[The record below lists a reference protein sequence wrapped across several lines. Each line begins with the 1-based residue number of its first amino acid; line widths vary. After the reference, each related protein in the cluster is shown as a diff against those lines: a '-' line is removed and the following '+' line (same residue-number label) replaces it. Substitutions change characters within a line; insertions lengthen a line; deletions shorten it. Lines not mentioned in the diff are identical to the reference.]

1 MPAAGARGQ
10 PRGAGRTPSSSDWPE
25 LRPVWSGPC
34 LGRRAGGRPWG
45 LCAPQCGS
53 PVFREASA
61 LPLCCLTRRRRPFLL
76 EQGQQAGSGPSQG
89 SGHLCPQFL
98 DLMETI
104 DKQRKEMARSSR

>member
-1 MPAAGARGQ
+1 MGIPGASALPSAGA
-10 PRGAGRTPSSSDWPE
+10 PSS
-25 LRPVWSGPC
+25 C
-34 LGRRAGGRPWG
+34 
-45 LCAPQCGS
+45 
-53 PVFREASA
+53 EASA
-61 LPLCCLTRRRRPFLL
+61 LPLCCLTGRRRPFQL